1 MSTRFKTL
9 ALSAFAFLLLSLPAF
24 GQMTTVEGSVI
35 GPDGKP
41 LASAEVQFARTDI
54 KGGYK
59 VKTDK
64 KGHFGH
70 YGLPLGTYDVTVM
83 VDGKPADTIKG
94 VKSNY
99 SSPQQ
104 ANFNLAKNAEQG
116 GLPDA
121 GSDKGLSKEEKEARE
136 KTLKAR
142 EAAMA
147 KNKELND
154 SYNAGKA
161 ALDAKEYDKAV
172 EAFAK
177 ASTLDEKQVV
187 VWGGLA
193 DSYVAL
199 AATKK
204 GDEAAAAYDKGFDAF
219 RKAIELKPDDA
230 AYYNNF
236 AIALAKD
243 KKLEE
248 AKTNLDKAA
257 QLDPAGAG
265 KYFYNM
271 GALLVNGGQNDAAG
285 EQFKKAT
292 TADPN
297 YADAQY
303 QYGVFLASKA
313 ATDPT
318 GKIIAQPGTIE
329 ALQKF
334 IDLKGATCSAATAT
348 SAPPGCET
356 VGAAKEI
363 VSQLGGTVSTS
374 FTNPAA
380 AAAAAAQQNNKKT
393 NNKK

>member
-1 MSTRFKTL
+1 MSTRFKTF

-54 KGGYK
+54 KGSYK

-64 KGHFGH
+64 KGHYGH

-83 VDGKPADTIKG
+83 MDGKVADTIKG

-99 SSPQQ
+99 SNPQQ

-161 ALDAKEYDKAV
+161 ALDAKEYDKAI

-177 ASTLDEKQVV
+177 AATLDEKQVV

-193 DSYVAL
+193 DSYVGM

-204 GDEAAAAYDKGFDAF
+204 GEEASAAYDKGFEAF

-243 KKLEE
+243 KKLED

-257 QLDPAGAG
+257 ALDPAGAG

-313 ATDPT
+313 TTDPS
-318 GKIIAQPGTIE
+318 GKIIAQPGTID

-334 IDLKGATCSAATAT
+334 IDLKGATCASATAT
-348 SAPPGCET
+348 SAPAGCET
-356 VGAAKEI
+356 VGAAKEL

-374 FTNPAA
+374 FTNPN
-380 AAAAAAQQNNKKT
+380 AAAAAAQQNKKT

>member
-1 MSTRFKTL
+1 MSTRFKSL
-9 ALSAFAFLLLSLPAF
+9 ALSAVTFLLLSIPAF
-24 GQMTTVEGSVI
+24 AQMTTVEGSVI

-41 LASAEVQFARTDI
+41 LAGAEIKFDRTDI
-54 KGGYK
+54 KGSYK

-64 KGHFGH
+64 KGHYGH
-70 YGLPLGTYDVTVM
+70 YGLPMGTYDLSVM
-83 VDGKPADTIKG
+83 IDGQPKDTIKG
-94 VKSNY
+94 VRSNY
-99 SSPQQ
+99 SNPQT
-104 ANFNLAKNAEQG
+104 ANFDLAKKEGVEG

-142 EAAMA
+142 EAALA

-154 SYNAGKA
+154 AYTTGKT
-161 ALDAKEYDKAV
+161 ALDAKSYDAAV
-172 EAFAK
+172 EAFTK

-193 DSYVAL
+193 DAYVGQAGQ
-199 AATKK
+199 KK
-204 GDEAAAAYDKGFDAF
+204 GDEAMAAYEKGYAAF
-219 RKAIELKPDDA
+219 RKAIELKADDA

-236 AIALAKD
+236 AIALAKG
-243 KKLEE
+243 KKLDE

-285 EQFKKAT
+285 EEFKKAT
-292 TADPN
+292 AADPN

-313 ATDPT
+313 TTDPS
-318 GKIIAQPGTIE
+318 GKIIAQPGTVE

-334 IDLKGATCSAATAT
+334 IDLKGAACASATAT
-348 SAPPGCET
+348 SAPAGCET
-356 VGAAKEI
+356 VGAAKEL

-374 FTNPAA
+374 FSNPNAPAA
-380 AAAAAAQQNNKKT
+380 NSNKK
-393 NNKK
+393 KK